1 MELDAKQKEAVR
13 KWVSEGCNIA
23 EIQKRLDTEFGL
35 SMTYLDVR
43 FLLIDMGLEIKEKK
57 TSDKKISE
65 MYGKKNSELSTHT
78 LSPPRV
84 NVQLDRITR
93 PGYLASGTV
102 SFSDGTKGQWAID
115 QFGRV
120 MLETAISGYR
130 PSAEDMSEFQGA
142 LKQLLEGQSI

>member
-1 MELDAKQKEAVR
+1 MELDARQKEAVR
-13 KWVSEGCNIA
+13 KWVAEGCNIA

-43 FLLIDMGLEIKEKK
+43 FLLIDMRLEIKEKK
-57 TSDKKISE
+57 TSNKIIPE
-65 MYGKKNSELSTHT
+65 IHDKKNSEPSKYT
-78 LSPPRV
+78 LSPQRV
-84 NVQLDRITR
+84 NVQLDRITK

-120 MLETAISGYR
+120 MLETAIAGYR
-130 PSAEDMSEFQGA
+130 PSAEDMTEFQSA